1 MSTRTS
7 WDLVVIGGG
16 TAGMTTATRFASTGR
31 SVALIEADRTGG
43 ECLYTGCVPSKAL
56 LASAKV
62 AHTIR
67 RAGDFGISADPPAVD
82 FATIMRRKDEIIATI
97 APHDSPE
104 ALSRAGV
111 IVIHGHARFVDGHTL
126 RVGEDLHV
134 GEQIVIATGSAP
146 NIPDIPGLPRSRMAT
161 SDTIFDFDELPRRLA
176 VIGAGPAGLELGQA
190 FARFGAEVTIIARGG
205 RIMARAEPDHADRL
219 QRRLEAEGIRFAMQT
234 TVAKVEPEE
243 GSGTST
249 LTLDHASE
257 GQSILDVDCVLVAT
271 GRRPNIDSLALDNAG
286 VSVKD
291 GELELDDLLRTTV
304 EHIWACGDVAGGHY
318 LTHRAEDQARTL
330 VTNLLG
336 GADRW
341 NDDAI
346 PWAVFTDPP
355 IASIGMSLAD
365 ARAAHGNR
373 LEVLRFPYSRLD
385 RAITDGDADGEIM
398 VLLKPG
404 WTRGRAGGEIV
415 GAHIIGER
423 ADDLI
428 NQFAPMMRW
437 RLPAGLLAGA
447 VQVYPTHALG
457 VRQAVGLHWRR
468 NPRSPKPSLLS
479 RARRWRRD
487 QSGSRDG

>member
-1 MSTRTS
+1 MPIRKS

-16 TAGMTTATRFASTGR
+16 TAGMTVATRFAATGA

-56 LASAKV
+56 LASARV
-62 AHTIR
+62 AHTVR
-67 RAGDFGISADPPAVD
+67 QAGEFGINTGPPQVD
-82 FATIMRRKDEIIATI
+82 FAAIMRRKDEIIATI

-104 ALSRAGV
+104 ALARASV
-111 IVIHGHARFVDGHTL
+111 TVIHGRAHFVDSHTL
-126 RVGEDLHV
+126 RVGEDLHI

-146 NIPDIPGLPRSRMAT
+146 NIPDIAGLRRSRMVT
-161 SDTIFDFDELPRRLA
+161 SDTIFDLTQLPQRLL

-190 FARFGAEVTIIARGG
+190 FARFGAEVTMIARGE
-205 RIMARAEPDHADRL
+205 RIMARAEPEHADRL
-219 QRRLEAEGIRFAMQT
+219 QRQLEAEGIRFAMKT
-234 TVAKVEPEE
+234 TVTKVETEE
-243 GSGTST
+243 GSGAST
-249 LTLDHASE
+249 LTLDHLSGE
-257 GQSILDVDCVLVAT
+257 QTTLDADCVLVAT

-286 VSVKD
+286 VSVRD
-291 GELELDDLLRTTV
+291 GELVLDDLFRTSV
-304 EHIWACGDVAGGHY
+304 DHIWACGDVAGGHY

-330 VTNLLG
+330 ATNLLG

-341 NDDAI
+341 SDDTI

-355 IASIGMSLAD
+355 IASIGMGLSE
-365 ARAAHGNR
+365 ARAAHGDR

-385 RAITDGDADGEIM
+385 RAITDGDADGEMM

-404 WTRGRAGGEIV
+404 WTRGRGGGEIV
-415 GAHIIGER
+415 GAHIIGAH
-423 ADDLI
+423 ADNLI

-468 NPRSPKPSLLS
+468 KPRSPKPSLLS

-487 QSGSRDG
+487 